1 MEGIT
6 FQTHWDVLQSL
17 ARWGFSINLHSEQ
30 CHGIEAALAYYERLR
45 QQREELP
52 YEIDGVVI
60 KVNALAL
67 QEALG
72 TRSRSPRWALAY

>member
-1 MEGIT
+1 
-6 FQTHWDVLQSL
+6 LS
-17 ARWGFSINLHSEQ
+17 
-30 CHGIEAALAYYERLR
+30 
-45 QQREELP
+45 QQRELP

-72 TRSRSPRWALAY
+72 TRS